1 MSIEQQIIRKE
12 VEEKLKDLA
21 GQIGQKLGE
30 QQALIGKVI
39 QAMQGLSS
47 SLIDLEARLKKTEE
61 DKTEVRGPNDPG
73 REL

>member
-47 SLIDLEARLKKTEE
+47 SLVDLEARVKKAEE
-61 DKTEVRGPNDPG
+61 GKTEVRGPSDPG